1 MSNSIAVENPS
12 RRTGNKPPAAPRH
25 HEEDALV
32 LPVSLRIVVTA
43 AVMLATIME
52 VLDTTIVNVALPDM
66 MGNLGATLDQIGW
79 VATGYIVANVII
91 LPLTGWLSDYFG
103 RKKYLAYSIIF
114 FTAASFGCGISHSL
128 GELIL
133 WRILQGAGGAAFIST
148 AQATLMEIY
157 PKRQHGLAQAIYGVG
172 VIMAPTFGPVLGG
185 ILTDRYSWPW
195 VFFINIPVGVTALLL
210 TLAFVP
216 DSAASRGRRKA
227 DFVGI
232 GLLAVGL
239 GCVQTVLEQGERFGW
254 LSDPRMRNL
263 SIIAVLTLGVFL
275 WWELRPAN
283 EHPAVNLRVLK
294 FRNLAVASIYMFSF
308 GFMLYGFVFILP
320 QFLQTVQRFTAEQSG
335 FILLPS
341 GVAAACMMP
350 IVGQLSNRVDKRWLI
365 GVGMVFLITALWM
378 FYNLL
383 APQTPAESFLLPLIF
398 RGAGTGLQ
406 FVPLSLLALGTLPPK
421 YLGDAAGI
429 YNLFR
434 MLGGSFGIAFIV
446 TLVDRREHFHYA
458 RMVEHLSPYSPG
470 VQQFTQQMHQGFL
483 MRGMPGDQA
492 KLVPYEILSQMAH
505 RQAVIQTYLDIFYVI
520 SAVAVGTFLLLFFFE
535 KVEGKNVA
543 TPAH

>member
-1 MSNSIAVENPS
+1 MSNSMAVKNPAQ
-12 RRTGNKPPAAPRH
+12 GNRNNPTTAAH
-25 HEEDALV
+25 SHAEDALV
-32 LPVSLRIVVTA
+32 LPVSLRIIVTA

-103 RKKYLAYSIIF
+103 RKKYLAYSILF

-128 GELIL
+128 GEIII

-172 VIMAPTFGPVLGG
+172 VIMAPTFGPVVGG

-195 VFFINIPVGVTALLL
+195 VFFINIPVGITALLL

-239 GCVQTVLEQGERFGW
+239 GCVQTVLEQGERYGW
-254 LSDPRMRNL
+254 MGDPRMRNL
-263 SIIAVLTLGVFL
+263 SIIATLALGVFL

-320 QFLQTVQRFTAEQSG
+320 QFLQTVQNFTAEQSG

-341 GVAAACMMP
+341 GLAAACMMP

-365 GVGMVFLITALWM
+365 GVGMIFLITALIM
-378 FYNLL
+378 FFHLL
-383 APQTPAESFLLPLIF
+383 APQTPADSFLLPLIF

-406 FVPLSLLALGTLPPK
+406 FVPLSLLALGTLPPQ

-458 RMVEHLSPYSPG
+458 RMVEHFSPYSPH
-470 VQQFTQQMHQGFL
+470 VQQFVEKMQHGFVL
-483 MRGMPGDQA
+483 RGMPGNKAAQ
-492 KLVPYEILSQMAH
+492 VPYAFLSQMAH
-505 RQAVIQTYLDIFYVI
+505 QQATIQTYLDIFYVI
-520 SAVAVGTFLLLFFFE
+520 SAVAIGTFFLLFFFE
-535 KVEGKNVA
+535 KVEGKNIA
-543 TPAH
+543 PPAH

>member
-1 MSNSIAVENPS
+1 MNRTATVESSQRNRHRPVAE
-12 RRTGNKPPAAPRH
+12 THH
-25 HEEDALV
+25 HEEDSLV
-32 LPVSLRIVVTA
+32 LPVSLRIIVTA

-52 VLDTTIVNVALPDM
+52 VLDTTIVNVAIPDM

-79 VATGYIVANVII
+79 VSTGYIVANVII

-133 WRILQGAGGAAFIST
+133 WRVLQGAGGAAFIST

-185 ILTDRYSWPW
+185 MLTDRYSWPW
-195 VFFINIPVGVTALLL
+195 VFFINIPVGITALLL

-239 GCVQTVLEQGERFGW
+239 GCLQTVLEQGEHYGW
-254 LSDPRMRNL
+254 MSDGRMRNL
-263 SIIAVLTLGVFL
+263 AILAVISLVIFL

-294 FRNLAVASIYMFSF
+294 FRNLAVASAYMFSF

-320 QFLQTVQRFTAEQSG
+320 QFLQNVQHFTAEQSG

-350 IVGQLSNRVDKRWLI
+350 IVGQLTNRIDPRWLI
-365 GVGMVFLITALWM
+365 GVGMVLLITALVM
-378 FYNLL
+378 FHNLL
-383 APQTPAESFLLPLIF
+383 APQTPASAFLTPLLF

-406 FVPLSLLALGTLPPK
+406 FVPLSIIALGTLPPK
-421 YLGDAAGI
+421 YLGDGAGI

-446 TLVDRREHFHYA
+446 TLVDRREHFHYSRVA
-458 RMVEHLSPYSPG
+458 ENIHPYHPG
-470 VQQFTQQMHQGFL
+470 VQQFIEQMHQGFIG
-483 MRGMPGDQA
+483 RGMPADQA
-492 KLVPYEILSQMAH
+492 AKVPYQILTNMAH
-505 RQAVIQTYLDIFYVI
+505 QQAVIQTYIDIFYVI
-520 SAVAVGTFLLLFFFE
+520 GAVAIGTFFLMFFFE
-535 KVEGKNVA
+535 KVERRKA
-543 TPAH
+543 APPAH